1 MIAVKVYLTR
11 INIEHYNSIL
21 LRSPCLKIYQIRD
34 FHHLL
39 PQQLHSLS
47 FNNPDYRQQRMLFS
61 NARNTAGSSEKSP
74 SALST
79 ILSKNNRA
87 LDTEIFLPV
96 MHKVKENLIHLLF
109 PWVCEAKR
117 NRQLFTSVRYGDGTQ
132 IQRDTCSCVSV
143 HPHSKPGING

>member
-11 INIEHYNSIL
+11 INIEHHNSIL
-21 LRSPCLKIYQIRD
+21 LRSPCLKIDQIRD

-87 LDTEIFLPV
+87 IGYRDIS
-96 MHKVKENLIHLLF
+96 
-109 PWVCEAKR
+109 A
-117 NRQLFTSVRYGDGTQ
+117 GDAQGE
-132 IQRDTCSCVSV
+132 RKS
-143 HPHSKPGING
+143 HSPFVPLGL